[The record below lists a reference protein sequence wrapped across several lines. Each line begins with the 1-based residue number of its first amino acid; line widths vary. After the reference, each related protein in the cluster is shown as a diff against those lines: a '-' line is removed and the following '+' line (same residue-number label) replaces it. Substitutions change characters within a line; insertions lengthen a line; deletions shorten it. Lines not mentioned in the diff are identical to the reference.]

1 MLIPHRIP
9 PHWNSSHGIPWEESL
24 GRNSA
29 WEEFCMRG
37 ILHERNPDGTEKM
50 YSHKHA
56 KILYQIKTP
65 TYKKFGK
72 YRTKFAIFFKVK
84 T

>member
-1 MLIPHRIP
+1 
-9 PHWNSSHGIPWEESL
+9 
-24 GRNSA
+24 
-29 WEEFCMRG
+29 MRG

-84 T
+84 TWQKKHFWQSDSIKVCANLENR